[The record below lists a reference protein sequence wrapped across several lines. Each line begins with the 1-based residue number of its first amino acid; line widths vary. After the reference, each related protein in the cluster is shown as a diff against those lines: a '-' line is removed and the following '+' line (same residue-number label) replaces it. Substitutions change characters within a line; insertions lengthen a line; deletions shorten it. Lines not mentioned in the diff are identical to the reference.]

1 MGSSSSKKAN
11 YQLNIQKEKEISL
24 IECLQKAK
32 NGVCQ
37 IIIENYP
44 FCSGCFCRIPY
55 TNNFYLN
62 ALLTCHHVLNKNVVF
77 SDGNIKIKVN
87 DRYIFL
93 SLKNRKKWCN
103 EKLNYFCIEIKD
115 DDEIDN
121 FYQIDDII
129 LKNDYKNELYLQK
142 YILTFAIMEDG
153 EIGYSNGLINNIEN
167 SYFWY
172 NCDIDKGYSGGVII
186 NNKNNSII
194 GVNKGEHIINSNN
207 SNINMGI
214 FIYDIIK
221 DIKNQNNKEIELE
234 EKYIKE
240 IGLDFDEYLYI
251 EPELFEKDCL
261 KIKYNNFL
269 KEKNISKEKIENI
282 LYDIFENKEIKN
294 LEEEDIDIDKIENNN
309 EKLINIDSP
318 LFKIISRTKNFVKRF
333 AIYISQKI
341 IDKYKLKDE
350 YLKFFDNI
358 DNLSFN
364 YTSIYYLLDDINKI
378 NYLKEINIDFN
389 KIKRLTIIEKE
400 DINFFVDEDEDNI
413 NKNQIN
419 NFFEIL
425 FSINNINN
433 NLIYLNIK
441 LKKCKINPELFEN
454 INNFKLLRYLYIE
467 NINFNK
473 DFIIKLNKLKLLSI
487 ISCENIKLSEMSNE
501 ELKELNL
508 SFNNISD
515 INILEKV
522 NFKELK
528 ELNLS
533 YNKISDINILE
544 KVNFKELKELDLNHN
559 EISDINILEKV
570 NFKELIQ
577 LDLSHNKILDINIL
591 EKVNFK
597 ELKELNLHHNKISD
611 INILVKVNF
620 KELKKLDLSCN
631 NISDIDILA
640 KVNFKNLKELNL
652 SYNKILDI
660 NVLEKVN
667 FNYLENL
674 DLSWNN
680 ISDINILEKVN
691 FKELKIFYLR
701 SNNISDI
708 NILEKV
714 NFKELKELYL
724 SWNKISDIN
733 ILEKVNFNKLEILDL
748 SCNNILDINILKK
761 LNFQKLTDLLLSG
774 NNISD
779 INLLEKANYIK

>member
-11 YQLNIQKEKEISL
+11 YQLNIQKEKEISP
-24 IECLQKAK
+24 IKYLQKAK
-32 NGVCQ
+32 NGICQ

-153 EIGYSNGLINNIEN
+153 EIGYSNGQINNIEN

-389 KIKRLTIIEKE
+389 KIKRLTLKIEENYNEE
-400 DINFFVDEDEDNI
+400 DENMKLKNNKYFFETLFSFNNIENNLVYLKINFKQDYKISPF
-413 NKNQIN
+413 
-419 NFFEIL
+419 L
-425 FSINNINN
+425 FD
-433 NLIYLNIK
+433 
-441 LKKCKINPELFEN
+441 N
-454 INNFKLLRYLYIE
+454 INNFKKLEYLYINNLYFE
-467 NINFNK
+467 KGFT
-473 DFIIKLNKLKLLSI
+473 IKLNSLNFLSINHCENIKFSENFKKLKLLDLS
-487 ISCENIKLSEMSNE
+487 NNYKL
-501 ELKELNL
+501 
-508 SFNNISD
+508 D
-515 INILEKV
+515 INTLEKV
-522 NFKELK
+522 NFSQLK
-528 ELNLS
+528 VLDLS
-533 YNKISDINILE
+533 WNKISDINIF
-544 KVNFKELKELDLNHN
+544 NNINLKEVKSLYLSGNKILN
-559 EISDINILEKV
+559 IDILEKID
-570 NFKELIQ
+570 FKKLEKLN
-577 LDLSHNKILDINIL
+577 LSDNKILDINIL